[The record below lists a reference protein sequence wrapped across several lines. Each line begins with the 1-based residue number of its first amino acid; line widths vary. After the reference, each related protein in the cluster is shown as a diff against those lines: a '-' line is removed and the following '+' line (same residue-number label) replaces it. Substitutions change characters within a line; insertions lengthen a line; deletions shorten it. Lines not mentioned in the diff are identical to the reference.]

1 MLVLCEGV
9 NACVVGLL
17 STGSRRGECLWGPL
31 GASGCPWVSLGSLT
45 ASPLTETFHGVP
57 VSLHLGRFPDRE
69 EDRARPV
76 QRGLQSNLSAGQET
90 CGTEEGAGEH
100 PSAESAPRVAEAG
113 NSALLTP
120 VGPCVQVRINGSSAG
135 SDLFQISP
143 LTLWRGFT
151 KLIGAV

>member
-1 MLVLCEGV
+1 M
-9 NACVVGLL
+9 VGLL
-17 STGSRRGECLWGPL
+17 STGSRRGECLWGFPWVSL

-120 VGPCVQVRINGSSAG
+120 VGPCVQVRINGSSAS